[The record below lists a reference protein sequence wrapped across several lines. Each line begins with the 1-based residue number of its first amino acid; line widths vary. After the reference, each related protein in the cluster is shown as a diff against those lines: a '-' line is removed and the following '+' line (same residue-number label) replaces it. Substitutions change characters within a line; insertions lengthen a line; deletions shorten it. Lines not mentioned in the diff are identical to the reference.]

1 MNSAGAPVTERCP
14 GPYDTCY
21 DGDVLLDGDFMT
33 QSRRRSPAQDSDIPS
48 DLPIDMHGVED
59 QIGFV
64 LRLAQLAVFKDI
76 IETLGPFGLR
86 PSDFSALRV
95 IAANPGLKQQDI
107 GRELG
112 IKRPNLVG
120 LVEELRK
127 KKLIERRVVPGDRRS
142 YALTL
147 TKVGETLLETAE
159 EAHRGHQLRI
169 REALG
174 DNDPLQF
181 LAGLRSLARLG
192 AGESVE

>member
-1 MNSAGAPVTERCP
+1 MSSLNGVMRAQAAQTNGWSA
-14 GPYDTCY
+14 D
-21 DGDVLLDGDFMT
+21 DGDSMT
-33 QSRRRSPAQDSDIPS
+33 QGRKRSSTPDDDAASNV
-48 DLPIDMHGVED
+48 PIDMHGVED

-76 IETLGPFGLR
+76 IETLTPFGLR

-120 LVEELRK
+120 MVEELRK
-127 KKLIERRVVPGDRRS
+127 NKLIERKTVPGDRRS

-147 TKVGETLLETAE
+147 TKTGEDLLDRAE
-159 EAHRGHQLRI
+159 EAHRGHQMRL

-181 LAGLRSLARLG
+181 LAGLRSLAKLG
-192 AGESVE
+192 SAEDSE